1 MLVRFTVVKIQSPVE
16 NVHNC
21 KKKNSTRVNWWSLYV
36 HTGFL
41 LVYIPSYPLGILLSR
56 LLLYSLLKTKNSN
69 PQHHIL
75 E

>member
-21 KKKNSTRVNWWSLYV
+21 KKNSTRVNWWSLYV
-36 HTGFL
+36 HTCFL
-41 LVYIPSYPLGILLSR
+41 LVYIPSYPLWTI
-56 LLLYSLLKTKNSN
+56 
-69 PQHHIL
+69 IVC

>member
-21 KKKNSTRVNWWSLYV
+21 KKKIQLESTGGLS
-36 HTGFL
+36 TCFL
-41 LVYIPSYPLGILLSR
+41 LVYIPSYPLWSI
-56 LLLYSLLKTKNSN
+56 
-69 PQHHIL
+69 IFC

>member
-21 KKKNSTRVNWWSLYV
+21 KKKIQLESTGGLS
-36 HTGFL
+36 TCFL
-41 LVYIPSYPLGILLSR
+41 LVYIPSYPLWTI
-56 LLLYSLLKTKNSN
+56 
-69 PQHHIL
+69 IVC

>member
-21 KKKNSTRVNWWSLYV
+21 KKKIQLESTGGLS
-36 HTGFL
+36 TGFL
-41 LVYIPSYPLGILLSR
+41 LVYIPSDPLWTI
-56 LLLYSLLKTKNSN
+56 
-69 PQHHIL
+69 IVC